1 MLRSRGSGARLSS
14 SASSASDTS
23 IGSVFEEGGAV
34 GGAEERDPD
43 DPDFSDGEEE
53 EEPSYLPAVSDYPD
67 SLQQLMFWRNLETRF
82 LEAKVMR
89 FFEPGCHSV
98 LKPTILCKIIKFV
111 KVVLLF
117 VCGNYW
123 YTLLSAGDPGQEA

>member
-14 SASSASDTS
+14 SGSSASDTS

-43 DPDFSDGEEE
+43 DPDFSDGEE

-89 FFEPGCHSV
+89 FFEPGSHSV